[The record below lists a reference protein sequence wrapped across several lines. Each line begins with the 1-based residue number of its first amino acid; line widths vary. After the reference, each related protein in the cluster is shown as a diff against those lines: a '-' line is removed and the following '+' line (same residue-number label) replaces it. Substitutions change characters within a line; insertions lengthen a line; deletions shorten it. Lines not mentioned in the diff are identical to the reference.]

1 MSRLLLSLVFLAL
14 PLGTA
19 PLEIASG
26 LALAGALLLARAE
39 MGVTPLLMPSLAVG
53 LSWVFSAL
61 GRGPEQM
68 VEALGRTWPLAL
80 GLAVPALVAK
90 ARARGDAGISGLATR
105 LGLGAAAAVGG
116 LAVAQVVASGLPP
129 WVSSATGL
137 FSHHLTLGYALLPAL
152 AVALHQRRW
161 LAGAGIAAGVLCSGG
176 SGPLLSLVVA
186 ISALILGPGRAL
198 LGGTA
203 AALAVIVVLRDDPA
217 LHERAVLWSTGAA
230 LAAEQP
236 LGTGPLGFREP
247 AARVQEAL
255 EPGFYFP
262 LHAHDAALQVAS
274 LAGFGALLA
283 WVWLGTTLWQQ
294 TDRAGR
300 AALAALLVGGLTQD
314 TFGDLE
320 VVRALLAWAML
331 SGNPPA
337 RPVSD

>member
-1 MSRLLLSLVFLAL
+1 M
-14 PLGTA
+14 
-19 PLEIASG
+19 
-26 LALAGALLLARAE
+26 
-39 MGVTPLLMPSLAVG
+39 
-53 LSWVFSAL
+53 
-61 GRGPEQM
+61 
-68 VEALGRTWPLAL
+68 
-80 GLAVPALVAK
+80 
-90 ARARGDAGISGLATR
+90 
-105 LGLGAAAAVGG
+105 
-116 LAVAQVVASGLPP
+116 
-129 WVSSATGL
+129 
-137 FSHHLTLGYALLPAL
+137 
-152 AVALHQRRW
+152 
-161 LAGAGIAAGVLCSGG
+161 
-176 SGPLLSLVVA
+176 
-186 ISALILGPGRAL
+186 
-198 LGGTA
+198 
-203 AALAVIVVLRDDPA
+203 
-217 LHERAVLWSTGAA
+217 LWSTGAA